1 MQTKKITSVSNPKIR
16 QALDLKEKRTKHHHI
31 EFLIEGPHLI
41 EMAVESGCIIRDV
54 FAGSSF
60 LVKKDVQKLLRDLSE
75 TTEALFEVP
84 DHLLNKLGDTKT
96 PQGIIAV
103 VSYQPVS
110 LEDLPLQEKSLLVVI
125 DGVQDPGNLG
135 TIIRTSDAS
144 AADAVV
150 ILPGTCDAFMPK
162 VIRST
167 AGSIFNLPV
176 IHATQEDFLG
186 WILQKNIKLLV
197 ASVDAERSVY
207 ETDLKVPLAL
217 VFGNEAHGVS
227 KKLKESAEM
236 FLKIPIL
243 GKAESLNVAVS
254 ASICLYEAVRQ
265 RNLTLIA

>member
-16 QALDLKEKRTKHHHI
+16 QALDLKEKRNKHQHI

-41 EMAVESGCIIRDV
+41 EMAVGSGCTIKDV
-54 FAGSSF
+54 FVSSSF
-60 LVKKDVQKLLRDLSE
+60 LDKKDGQKLLNALSKTIE
-75 TTEALFEVP
+75 NIFEIP
-84 DHLLNKLGDTKT
+84 DHLLNKLGDTET

-103 VSYQPVS
+103 VSYKPLS
-110 LEDLPLQEKSLLVVI
+110 LEALTLQEKSLLVVI

-167 AGSIFNLPV
+167 AGSIFNIPV
-176 IHATQEDFLG
+176 VQTTPDVLLD
-186 WILQKNIKLLV
+186 WVLQKNIKLFV
-197 ASVDAERSVY
+197 ASGDAERSVY
-207 ETDLKVPLAL
+207 ETDLKVPLAI

-227 KKLKESAEM
+227 KKLKESANTS
-236 FLKIPIL
+236 LRIPIF

-254 ASICLYEAVRQ
+254 AAVFLYEALRQ
-265 RNLTLIA
+265 RNLK